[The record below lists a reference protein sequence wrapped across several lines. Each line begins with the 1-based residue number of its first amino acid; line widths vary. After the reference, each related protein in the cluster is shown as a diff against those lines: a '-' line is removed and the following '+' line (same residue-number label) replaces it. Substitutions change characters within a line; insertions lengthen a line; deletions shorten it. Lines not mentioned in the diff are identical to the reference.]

1 MVQMSNFD
9 SKVLGLGFLV
19 LAVVL
24 LFVIAVVALRS

>member
-1 MVQMSNFD
+1 MVQMSNID